1 MTAKDAARRA
11 QELRQAIEHH
21 NRLYYVEATPEI
33 SDREYDRLYDELKAI
48 ETEHPDLVS
57 PDSPTQRVGGEPL
70 TAFAHVRHR
79 VPMMSLDNTYSREEL
94 IDFDRRVRRLAGDT
108 SLSYVLEPKVDGV
121 AVSLRYDD
129 GVLVLGCTRGNGEV
143 GDDITA
149 NLRTI
154 PSVPLR
160 LQTDAPPPRL
170 EVRGEAFMT
179 TDGFVA
185 LNEARI
191 EAGQDAFMNPR
202 NATAGSLKQLD
213 PRVVATRPLSIVLY
227 GLGESE
233 GIEVAEHTELLA
245 MLASYGLPVPPQTWH
260 ESAMEDVLND
270 LDQLEKMRD
279 TFPFEMDG
287 GVVKVNERTLYAQL
301 GSTAKSPRWAVAYKY
316 EPEQAE
322 TVLRDIT
329 IQVGRTG
336 VLTPVAELEEVL
348 LAGSNIR
355 RATLHN
361 ADEIERKDVRIGDT
375 VVIEKAGEVIPAIVK
390 VVADR
395 RTGSETPFEMPT
407 TCPECG
413 AEVVRKEGEVAWRC
427 NNLQCP
433 AQNIRRLQHFAAR
446 NAMDI
451 EALGGIVA
459 QALVRAGLVSE
470 PLDLFRLAVEDLQTL
485 NLGTEHERRVF
496 GESNARRL
504 LNAVARA
511 REASL
516 ATWIHAL
523 GIPSVGKTI
532 AVQLGASHD
541 TLDHL
546 ATSSLLQ
553 DIDELEQQRTA
564 AVALN
569 PNSRKHPLQAT
580 ARRKVL
586 EADLKGTRG
595 EARAAL
601 VEELDEA
608 RASEQTE
615 REHRQQQ
622 HSDALAAIEHVASRI
637 REAGLTEEVGPV
649 VARNVLAFFASD
661 AGKAVLKR
669 LEQLGIRP
677 QRDAVD
683 SGSSS
688 VAGQS
693 FVLTGTLAGM
703 TRDEAADMIRR
714 SGGRVSSS
722 VSSKTDFLIAG
733 SEPGTRKTQQAD
745 KTGVTILTEEELL
758 SKLGMHAGDIS
769 PARKTAPNR
778 PQQQE
783 LF

>member
-1 MTAKDAARRA
+1 MTAKNAAQRA
-11 QELRQAIEHH
+11 QELRKAIEHH
-21 NRLYYVEATPEI
+21 NRLYYVEAKPEI
-33 SDREYDRLYDELKAI
+33 SDREYDRLYDELKTI
-48 ETEHPDLVS
+48 ESEHPELIT
-57 PDSPTQRVGGEPL
+57 PDSPTQRVGGAPL
-70 TAFAHVRHR
+70 SAFAHVRHR
-79 VPMMSLDNTYSREEL
+79 VPMMSLDNTYNREEL
-94 IDFDRRVRRLAGDT
+94 VDFDRRVRRLASDAP
-108 SLSYVLEPKVDGV
+108 LSYVLEPKVDGV

-129 GVLVLGCTRGNGEV
+129 GILVLGCTRGNGQV

-160 LQTDAPPPRL
+160 LQTDKPPRRL

-179 TDGFVA
+179 LDGFAA

-191 EAGQDAFMNPR
+191 EDGQDAFMNPR

-233 GIEVAEHTELLA
+233 GVQFAEHTDLLA
-245 MLASYGLPVPPQTWH
+245 ALMTYGLPTPPRTWH
-260 ESAMEDVLND
+260 EMTMDDILRD
-270 LDQLEKMRD
+270 LDQLEQSRD

-287 GVVKVNERTLYAQL
+287 GVIKVNERTLYAEL

-322 TVLRDIT
+322 TILKDIT

-348 LAGSNIR
+348 LAGSKIR

-361 ADEIERKDVRIGDT
+361 ADEIERKDIRIGDT
-375 VVIEKAGEVIPAIVK
+375 VIIEKAGEVIPAIVR
-390 VVADR
+390 VVAER
-395 RTGSETPFEMPT
+395 RTGSEQPFAMPT
-407 TCPECG
+407 ACPECG
-413 AEVVRKEGEVAWRC
+413 EEVVRKEGEVAWRC

-470 PLDLFRLAVEDLQTL
+470 PLDLFRLQLEDLRVL
-485 NLGTEHERRVF
+485 NLGTEDERRVF

-504 LNAVARA
+504 LDAVARA

-532 AVQLGASHD
+532 AMQLGASHD
-541 TLDHL
+541 SLDHV
-546 ATSSLLQ
+546 ASSSLLQ
-553 DIDELEQQRTA
+553 DIIDLEQQRAA

-580 ARRKVL
+580 ARRKAI
-586 EADLKGTRG
+586 EDELKGTRG
-595 EARAAL
+595 DARAAL
-601 VEELDEA
+601 MSDMEAA
-608 RASEQTE
+608 RAAEQEE
-615 REHRQQQ
+615 RASRQQQ
-622 HSDALAAIEHVASRI
+622 HNDALAATDALVQRI
-637 REAGLTEEVGPV
+637 RGAGLTEEVGPV
-649 VARNVLAFFASD
+649 VARNVLTYFTSA
-661 AGKAVLKR
+661 AGKAVIERLKE
-669 LEQLGIRP
+669 LDIAPTPEKAA
-677 QRDAVD
+677 D
-683 SGSSS
+683 GSSA

-693 FVLTGTLAGM
+693 FVLTGTLTSM

-714 SGGRVSSS
+714 SGGRVSGS
-722 VSSKTDFLIAG
+722 VSSKTDFLVLGA
-733 SEPGTRKTQQAD
+733 EPGARKVVQAE
-745 KTGVTILTEEELL
+745 KAGVAVLTEEALL
-758 SKLGMHAGDIS
+758 QKLGTTPRITPPS
-769 PARKTAPNR
+769 PTKPA
-778 PQQQE
+778 QLEQQE